1 MQFVNVIN
9 ERRRAADRVRRN
21 RNGMIQELVA
31 ERVVRQN
38 REIPINRRNRDERP
52 VVDEIVLP
60 AAEAPVNY
68 VAVHRNIN
76 NGRIR

>member
-9 ERRRAADRVRRN
+9 ERRRAVDRIRRN
-21 RNGMIQELVA
+21 RNGMIQELLA

-38 REIPINRRNRDERP
+38 REIPIRRNRDERP

-68 VAVHRNIN
+68 VPVHRNIN